1 MATGSEVLAYL
12 IPQGGW
18 VISENDFDSIQF
30 LECEPITKE
39 QFTQGFLQYDAWKA
53 QQDAQAA
60 SKKSALLDKL
70 GITEDEAR
78 LLLS

>member
-1 MATGSEVLAYL
+1 MATGSQVLAYL

-30 LECEPITKE
+30 LECEPITEE
-39 QFTQGFLQYDAWKA
+39 QFLAGFAEADKFMANQAKA
-53 QQDAQAA
+53 AEITKA
-60 SKKSALLDKL
+60 ALLEKL
-70 GITEDEAR
+70 GITADEAA